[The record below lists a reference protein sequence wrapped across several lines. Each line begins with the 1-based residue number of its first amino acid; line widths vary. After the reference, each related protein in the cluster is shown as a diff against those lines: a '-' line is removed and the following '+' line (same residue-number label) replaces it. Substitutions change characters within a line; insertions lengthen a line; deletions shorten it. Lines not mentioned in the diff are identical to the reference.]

1 MIFVELIFIGIK
13 TLTPSP
19 QRNNLKMSDFKDDHF
34 KMQAKVACIIE
45 NKFVHA
51 KYFHYQI

>member
-13 TLTPSP
+13 RLKPYP
-19 QRNNLKMSDFKDDHF
+19 QRNNLMMSNFKDDHF

-45 NKFVHA
+45 K
-51 KYFHYQI
+51 